1 MEEILIQALQIN
13 GNSINES
20 TKKTE
25 LSNTLDYEQSMRLIL
40 DIGAQIESLKNNGIG
55 ILFINK
61 KDIFQLSTGGYILSS
76 DILSFNCNETGEI
89 KIDKPFDNSIPGIAP
104 ELKNISEIPTLV
116 SYNVAY
122 FSLKQLVLEIME
134 LETIKQLEPTK
145 LYYLIERCSQENST
159 NRVFVLI

>member
-1 MEEILIQALQIN
+1 MEQVLMQALQIN
-13 GNSINES
+13 GNTIDSS
-20 TKKTE
+20 TKKTA
-25 LSNTLDYEQSMRLIL
+25 LSNTLDYEQCMRLIL
-40 DIGAQIESLKNNGIG
+40 DIGTQIESLKDNGIG
-55 ILFINK
+55 ILFIGK

-89 KIDKPFDNSIPGIAP
+89 KIDKPFDNSILGIAP
-104 ELKNISEIPTLV
+104 ELKNISEIPSLV

-145 LYYLIERCSQENST
+145 LYYLIERCSQENPSD
-159 NRVFVLI
+159 RVFVLI

>member
-1 MEEILIQALQIN
+1 MEQILIQALQIN
-13 GNSINES
+13 GNSINAS

-25 LSNTLDYEQSMRLIL
+25 LSITLDYEQCMRLIL
-40 DIGAQIESLKNNGIG
+40 DIGAQIESLKDNGVG

-61 KDIFQLSTGGYILSS
+61 KDIFQLSTGGYLLRS
-76 DILSFNCNETGEI
+76 DILSFKCDESGKI

-104 ELKNISEIPTLV
+104 ELKDISEIPSLV

-145 LYYLIERCSQENST
+145 LYYLIERCSQENPS